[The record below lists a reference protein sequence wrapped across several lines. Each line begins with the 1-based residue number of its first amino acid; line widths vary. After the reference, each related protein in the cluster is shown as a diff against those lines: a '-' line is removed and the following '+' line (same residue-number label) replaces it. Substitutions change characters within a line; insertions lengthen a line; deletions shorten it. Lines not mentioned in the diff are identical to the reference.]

1 MSAASEQQFVV
12 NWLEANEEC
21 AVSLVGKWLLGHP
34 QRAKTLL
41 DRARPQTATTTGAN
55 DTSGYVGA
63 AGDVMASLSVDEEA
77 EKLMKHFGTVP
88 NQQHRAKA
96 GDLRSLDKHSLF
108 MELLRD
114 VISPNFD
121 VNSLS
126 HKILVNVMLLVN
138 ADRSSLFLAD
148 ENGQVLVSRL
158 FDVME
163 NSTVED
169 AIHAESEAIKIP
181 FGVGIAGNVAATGQ
195 AINLENAYNVRYFYE
210 VPATV
215 IWEYVAVYA
224 QALWILWHAPNE
236 YCQY

>member
-1 MSAASEQQFVV
+1 MSATSEQQFVV

-41 DRARPQTATTTGAN
+41 DRVRPQTANATGAN
-55 DTSGYVGA
+55 ESSGYAGA

-77 EKLMKHFGTVP
+77 EKLMKHFGTTP
-88 NQQHRAKA
+88 DQQHRAKA
-96 GDLRSLDKHSLF
+96 GDLRSQDKHGLF

-181 FGVGIAGNVAATGQ
+181 FGVGIAGNVATTGQ
-195 AINLENAYNVRYFYE
+195 AINLENAYNVRCLLYFYE
-210 VPATV
+210 VPTTV
-215 IWEYVAVYA
+215 IQGHMPVYT
-224 QALWILWHAPNE
+224 QTLWILCHA
-236 YCQY
+236 